1 MHLKTVYNI
10 DINLDVNKLLKN
22 FLNKDNQYTIP
33 IFIPHK
39 GCPNNCIFCNQKRIS
54 GVEDTKEEEVKNIIE
69 THLQYFKDS
78 NKNIEI
84 AFFGGSFTGIDINL
98 QNMYLK
104 AAYEYIKYGRVK
116 SIRLSTRPDYI
127 NDTILKNLKK
137 YGVKNIEL
145 GVQSMDDNILEYSKR
160 GHTREDV
167 IKASNLIKL
176 YGFNLGHQVM
186 VGLPGSTLKTEI
198 DTIKSLLKLNPNDLR
213 IYPVYVLQD
222 SELYDM
228 YENKE
233 YIPLTIDE
241 AIERVYYILK
251 ECIKTDVK
259 IIRLGLQSTNEITAS
274 NKNIAGPVCDNFA
287 EYVMARI
294 IKEYIEEN
302 LINEINKNVIKL
314 DESIIHLNIHANNYY
329 SSVIY
334 GPKKVNKEYFYNKY
348 NCVMKI
354 R

>member
-1 MHLKTVYNI
+1 
-10 DINLDVNKLLKN
+10 
-22 FLNKDNQYTIP
+22 
-33 IFIPHK
+33 
-39 GCPNNCIFCNQKRIS
+39 
-54 GVEDTKEEEVKNIIE
+54 
-69 THLQYFKDS
+69 
-78 NKNIEI
+78 
-84 AFFGGSFTGIDINL
+84 
-98 QNMYLK
+98 MYLK
-104 AAYEYIKYGRVK
+104 AAYEYIKDGRVK

>member
-1 MHLKTVYNI
+1 
-10 DINLDVNKLLKN
+10 
-22 FLNKDNQYTIP
+22 
-33 IFIPHK
+33 
-39 GCPNNCIFCNQKRIS
+39 
-54 GVEDTKEEEVKNIIE
+54 
-69 THLQYFKDS
+69 
-78 NKNIEI
+78 
-84 AFFGGSFTGIDINL
+84 
-98 QNMYLK
+98 
-104 AAYEYIKYGRVK
+104 
-116 SIRLSTRPDYI
+116 
-127 NDTILKNLKK
+127 
-137 YGVKNIEL
+137 
-145 GVQSMDDNILEYSKR
+145 
-160 GHTREDV
+160 
-167 IKASNLIKL
+167 
-176 YGFNLGHQVM
+176 
-186 VGLPGSTLKTEI
+186 
-198 DTIKSLLKLNPNDLR
+198 
-213 IYPVYVLQD
+213 
-222 SELYDM
+222 M

-302 LINEINKNVIKL
+302 LINEINKKFIKL